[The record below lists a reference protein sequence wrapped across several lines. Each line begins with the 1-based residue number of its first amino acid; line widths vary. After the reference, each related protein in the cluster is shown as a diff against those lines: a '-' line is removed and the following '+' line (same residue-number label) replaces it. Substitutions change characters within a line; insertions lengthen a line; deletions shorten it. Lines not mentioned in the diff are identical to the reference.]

1 MKKIS
6 PTLLL
11 ILLTSSIF
19 AQTRAQREAREKA
32 EKDSIAAVIALQNI
46 IDQQN
51 AKNAPATNTQP
62 APAPAYSQQAPVA
75 SAPVSLKNVNG
86 GNTLV
91 YIDNTGKN
99 AAARITINSSTG
111 EPQWNMIDANGM
123 SNGPLLSFFNYR
135 GNNGSNYESR
145 VIATQS
151 DDPNKKVDVHFQ
163 SRKIGAEEFKN
174 SRIIILDWDGNSWKV
189 SVEFS
194 PDSGIYFM
202 FKPFQEEK

>member
-1 MKKIS
+1 MKKITT
-6 PTLLL
+6 TLLL
-11 ILLTSSIF
+11 ILLTSSGF
-19 AQTRAQREAREKA
+19 AQTKAQREARQKA
-32 EKDSIAAVIALQNI
+32 EKDSIEAVIALQNV

-51 AKNAPATNTQP
+51 AKNSPATNTQP
-62 APAPAYSQQAPVA
+62 APAYSQQASVA
-75 SAPVSLKNVNG
+75 STPVSLKNVNG

-99 AAARITINSSTG
+99 AAAKITINSSTG

-123 SNGPLLSFFNYR
+123 SNGPLLSFFSYR

-174 SRIIILDWDGNSWKV
+174 SRIIILDWDGNPWKV